1 MQAFQKIEDHLAGPE
16 VEVSGRF
23 VGEQNGRFSHQGAS
37 QHDALLFT
45 PG

>member
-23 VGEQNGRFSHQGAS
+23 VGEQNRRFSHQS
-37 QHDALLFT
+37 PRQHHALLFSS
-45 PG
+45 G